1 MCRCATVAWG
11 PRVLTIH
18 QLQVFATVAELGSVR
33 RAAEQLVVSQPA
45 VSASLASLQREVGV
59 ELFTKA
65 GRGIELTDA
74 GRTFERYARVML
86 GLVDEAIA
94 ATRFAHE
101 AVEAPVRLG
110 ATTASADHMLMPQ
123 LARVRERR
131 PELTFTLEVANRARI
146 WQLLNDR
153 VIDVA
158 ISTRPPGTGGFVSV
172 ATRPN
177 EFVLVAKP
185 GLVWSGRVGDATW
198 LVREDGSSTRAATDE
213 VMTLLGVMPTTL
225 PIGSN
230 AAIQRSV
237 EAGLGVALLPSEA
250 VKEALANRVLAAIRT
265 DATPL
270 RKPWHVVVRDGE
282 PLSTS
287 ARRFVEDLV
296 GDGREFAWT
305 PGGATF
311 VRGER

>member
-1 MCRCATVAWG
+1 M
-11 PRVLTIH
+11 LTIH

-33 RAAEQLVVSQPA
+33 RAAEQLIVSQPA
-45 VSASLASLQREVGV
+45 VSASLASLEREVGV
-59 ELFTKA
+59 ELFAKA

-94 ATRFAHE
+94 ATRFAHQ
-101 AVEAPVRLG
+101 AIDAPVRIG

-123 LARVRERR
+123 LARIRERR

-146 WQLLNDR
+146 WQLLTDR

-158 ISTRPPGTGGFVSV
+158 ISTRPPSTGGFASV

-177 EFVLVAKP
+177 EFVLVSKP
-185 GLVWSGRVGDATW
+185 GLVWSGKVADATW
-198 LVREDGSSTRAATDE
+198 LIREDGSSTRAATDE
-213 VMTLLGVMPTTL
+213 VMTLLGIMPSTL

-230 AAIQRSV
+230 AAIQRSA
-237 EAGLGVALLPSEA
+237 EAGLGVALLPNEA
-250 VKEALANRVLAAIRT
+250 VKEAVANRVLTVVRT

-282 PLSTS
+282 PLAPS
-287 ARRFVEDLV
+287 AQRFVEDLV

-305 PGGATF
+305 PGGSAL
-311 VRGER
+311 VRGADR